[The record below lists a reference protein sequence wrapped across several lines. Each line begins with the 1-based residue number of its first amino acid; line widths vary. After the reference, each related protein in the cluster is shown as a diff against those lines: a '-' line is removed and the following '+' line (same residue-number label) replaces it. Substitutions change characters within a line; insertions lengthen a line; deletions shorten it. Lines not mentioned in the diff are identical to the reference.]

1 MNSGKSL
8 FNNNRIRPVMIL
20 VLGLSLAGTA
30 RAQSSETINQLFA
43 FTCSGGIIVVDK
55 CPQGGRPDVIIQASD
70 GNFYGAAEVTE
81 ENVSNPQGG
90 TLFKLTPA
98 GTFTKLFTFTQT
110 AGAFLNG
117 DNPASALVEAN
128 DGFLYGT
135 TFDGGKQNQG
145 VLFKISKTGTGFKVL
160 HNFCSSANCAD
171 GTIPNSLL
179 LGHDG
184 NLYGTTL
191 QGGSTVTCG
200 SIGCGTIFRFEP
212 TTGTLTVLHRLAGV
226 ADGVEP
232 LGIIQA
238 TNGNFYGV
246 SQGLDVNSFNEDIFQ
261 FTPAGKFT
269 VQFKSVL
276 FDIGIS
282 GLTQGANGNLY
293 GAFEAIGGNGDINF
307 FEVSTKG
314 TGFVAFAPFTT
325 LAGTT
330 NIPSL
335 FLASDG
341 NLWDTNFTDSA
352 DPMGSVF
359 SISPKDGAVL
369 QTFAFD
375 GANGNSPLAG
385 VIQAADGTFVGT
397 TELGG
402 TLTGGGKKFADG
414 TVWTLDAGLPA
425 PTPALAAFTPASG
438 AVGSVVT
445 IRGNNFVGTTAVT
458 FNGVSA
464 SFQVLNRQFISATVP
479 AGAATGPIKVTNLGG
494 TTTSTR
500 SFTVN

>member
-1 MNSGKSL
+1 MNSGESL
-8 FNNNRIRPVMIL
+8 FNNNRIRFVMIL

-43 FTCSGGIIVVDK
+43 FTCSGGVIGVDK
-55 CPQGGRPDVIIQASD
+55 CPQGGRPNVIIQASD

-200 SIGCGTIFRFEP
+200 SVGCGTIFRFEP
-212 TTGTLTVLHRLAGV
+212 TTGTFTVLHRLAGV
-226 ADGVEP
+226 TDGVEP

-246 SQGLDVNSFNEDIFQ
+246 SQGLDANSFNEDIFQ
-261 FTPAGKFT
+261 FTLSGKFT

-282 GLTQGANGNLY
+282 KLTQGANGNLY
-293 GAFEAIGGNGDINF
+293 GAFESITAGDINF

-330 NIPSL
+330 TVPSL

-341 NLWDTNFTDSA
+341 SLWDTNFTDSA

-375 GANGNSPLAG
+375 GANGDSPLAG

-397 TELGG
+397 AELGG
-402 TLTGGGKKFADG
+402 TITGGGKKFADG

-425 PTPALAAFTPASG
+425 PTPTLAAFTPASG
-438 AVGSVVT
+438 VVGSVVT

-479 AGAATGPIKVTNLGG
+479 AGATTGPIKVTNLGG
-494 TTTSTR
+494 TTTSKQ